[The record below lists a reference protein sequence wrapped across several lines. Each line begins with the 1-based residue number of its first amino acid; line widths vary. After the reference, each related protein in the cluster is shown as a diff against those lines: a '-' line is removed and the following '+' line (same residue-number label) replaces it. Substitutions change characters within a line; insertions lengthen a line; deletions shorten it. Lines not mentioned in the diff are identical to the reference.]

1 MSLSQLVAQTLL
13 QFRADTSQARS
24 EIGKLGEAEKKAA
37 QDAVDAS
44 DKRNAMY
51 ERVAAGI
58 TKLNVAMGVVTKG
71 IELAGQAWAAYDEY
85 QDLAA
90 AKGAISI
97 AGLRAASKGL
107 KTDLD
112 LLKLAAVSQNTT
124 FKLTQ
129 EQLENA
135 TRAMRTFE
143 EAGYD
148 GAKVQA
154 ALENAIKKGSIEP
167 LKELGVNLELAKDQT
182 GKYNQLLEVL
192 AEKSAAAGNAEL
204 SRGDKMKQV
213 IVSYQNTIND
223 LKVAVGELVV
233 AFQPVLKVIADV
245 ASSLAK
251 LISQI
256 PSEILS
262 AVAIGAGVT
271 YARRKL
277 SKGGKLAAAAGELPL
292 VGGFVTGVTMFK
304 EAFAPTEDDGVDY
317 AALLMEQGIEL
328 TQERNVFASESGV
341 AAFKKF
347 GNDEEKKAEEFSQGM
362 QRFADELG
370 KSALNR
376 FKAAAKN
383 LRSRKELLQVFAVYF
398 GDTRKDDK
406 YRKLAMDHIDA
417 IAPKRGGAAG
427 AGGEKKPKQE
437 GVVTG
442 EGIEQWFT
450 DLREAGGELAVRAFD
465 AMREEQERQR
475 RSQEVFEQ
483 LRGENVEARADAAQR
498 TLEFSS
504 RKQEKAAEERKRE
517 QEKEASRKS
526 KLELMFG
533 PIEEFNAYATAFQA
547 LNNVATEA
555 FAAWVNG
562 AELTSAAMKK
572 MAAAALGSVA
582 SDMFARSIQHAA
594 YALGNLAFGIAG
606 DPNALAASAVHA
618 KSAAAFAAGAV
629 VVGGLARKLGG
640 GAESAAGAGAAGGA
654 AGYGAGGA
662 ASIGAAGSQR
672 DMGRIT
678 NLYVGDVWG
687 DDNPRIARQ
696 KFARSY
702 RAARREMDSVG
713 GVEFR

>member
-1 MSLSQLVAQTLL
+1 LSQLVAQTLL

-44 DKRNAMY
+44 EKRNAMY

-97 AGLRAASKGL
+97 DGLRKASKGL

-192 AEKSAAAGNAEL
+192 AEKSAAAGDAEL
-204 SRGDKMKQV
+204 SRGDKMKQS
-213 IVSYQNTIND
+213 IVAYQNAIND

-233 AFQPVLKVIADV
+233 AFQPVLATLANMAQAIAAV
-245 ASSLAK
+245 VK
-251 LISQI
+251 EI
-256 PSEILS
+256 PGEILS
-262 AVAIGAGVT
+262 ILAVAGGGA
-271 YARRKL
+271 YA
-277 SKGGKLAAAAGELPL
+277 
-292 VGGFVTGVTMFK
+292 
-304 EAFAPTEDDGVDY
+304 
-317 AALLMEQGIEL
+317 
-328 TQERNVFASESGV
+328 
-341 AAFKKF
+341 
-347 GNDEEKKAEEFSQGM
+347 
-362 QRFADELG
+362 
-370 KSALNR
+370 
-376 FKAAAKN
+376 
-383 LRSRKELLQVFAVYF
+383 SRK
-398 GDTRKDDK
+398 
-406 YRKLAMDHIDA
+406 
-417 IAPKRGGAAG
+417 IAKMG
-427 AGGEKKPKQE
+427 AGGRLMNVAKGAAVVGTLVQTSEVLADVISEETGTFVTSGTTREQRMMAAMGGEFVAYKQR
-437 GVVTG
+437 VNAT
-442 EGIEQWFT
+442 IAKA
-450 DLREAGGELAVRAFD
+450 EAGEQAYEAARA
-465 AMREEQERQR
+465 
-475 RSQEVFEQ
+475 
-483 LRGENVEARADAAQR
+483 ADAAVWDAKYNR
-498 TLEFSS
+498 VLATFKAEKKLSS
-504 RKQEKAAEERKRE
+504 KKILFDALIATANGDEKKIAEATRLMDAATTKAATARSAARRRVDEEGTDEVELTAEDRRRRE
-517 QEKEASRKS
+517 VMTRAGAMFGGEVQLPQVPVEAMPLASGIQREIDRAEALARFQGTGKFKGKGKLQE
-526 KLELMFG
+526 MFG

-594 YALGNLAFGIAG
+594 YALGNLAFGLAG
-606 DPNALAASAVHA
+606 DPRALAASAVHA

-687 DDNPRIARQ
+687 DDNPRTARQ

>member
-51 ERVAAGI
+51 ERVAANI

-97 AGLRAASKGL
+97 DGLRKASKGL

-112 LLKLAAVSQNTT
+112 LLKLAAVSQNTA

-192 AEKSAAAGNAEL
+192 AEKSAAAGDAEL
-204 SRGDKMKQV
+204 SRGDKMKQS
-213 IVSYQNTIND
+213 IVAYQNAIND

-233 AFQPVLKVIADV
+233 AFQPVLATLANMAQAIAAV
-245 ASSLAK
+245 VK
-251 LISQI
+251 EI
-256 PSEILS
+256 PGEILS
-262 AVAIGAGVT
+262 ILAVAGGGA
-271 YARRKL
+271 YA
-277 SKGGKLAAAAGELPL
+277 
-292 VGGFVTGVTMFK
+292 
-304 EAFAPTEDDGVDY
+304 
-317 AALLMEQGIEL
+317 
-328 TQERNVFASESGV
+328 
-341 AAFKKF
+341 
-347 GNDEEKKAEEFSQGM
+347 
-362 QRFADELG
+362 
-370 KSALNR
+370 
-376 FKAAAKN
+376 
-383 LRSRKELLQVFAVYF
+383 SRK
-398 GDTRKDDK
+398 
-406 YRKLAMDHIDA
+406 
-417 IAPKRGGAAG
+417 IAKMG
-427 AGGEKKPKQE
+427 AGGRLMNVAKGAAVVGTLVQTSEVLADVISEETGTFVTSGTTREQRMMAAMGGEFVAYKQR
-437 GVVTG
+437 VNAT
-442 EGIEQWFT
+442 IAKA
-450 DLREAGGELAVRAFD
+450 EAGEQAYEAARA
-465 AMREEQERQR
+465 
-475 RSQEVFEQ
+475 
-483 LRGENVEARADAAQR
+483 ADAAVWDAKYNR
-498 TLEFSS
+498 VLATFKAEKKLSS
-504 RKQEKAAEERKRE
+504 KKILFDALIATANGDEKKIAEATRLMDAATTKAATARSAARRRVDEEGTDEVELTAEDRRRREVMTRAGAMFGGEVQLPQVPVEAMPLASGIQREIDRAAAERE
-517 QEKEASRKS
+517 QLARRESRLEA
-526 KLELMFG
+526 MFG
-533 PIEEFNAYATAFQA
+533 PLSEFDAYATAFGA

-594 YALGNLAFGIAG
+594 YALGNLAFGLAG
-606 DPNALAASAVHA
+606 DPRALAASAVHA

-687 DDNPRIARQ
+687 DDNPRTARQ

>member
-97 AGLRAASKGL
+97 DGLRKASKGL

-143 EAGYD
+143 EAGFD

-192 AEKSAAAGNAEL
+192 AEKSAAAGDAEL
-204 SRGDKMKQV
+204 SRGDKMKQS
-213 IVSYQNTIND
+213 IVAYQNAIHQM
-223 LKVAVGELVV
+223 KVAVGELVV
-233 AFQPVLKVIADV
+233 AFQPLIARLAEV
-245 ASSLAK
+245 ATAIANIMGQLPK
-251 LISQI
+251 
-256 PSEILS
+256 EILS
-262 AVAIGAGVT
+262 ILAVAAGGAYATGKLGKMGAGGKLMKIAKGAAIVGTAIEASEVLAEVIHDETST
-271 YARRKL
+271 YTMGEMTHEQRLMAAMGADYVAYKQKELALGKLSEDVDASAAKLDASFDRHYTSTLQRFKSEKRLATKQQYFDLLLVLADGDEKKIAEATRLMDDAKSKAAARRATARRK
-277 SKGGKLAAAAGELPL
+277 
-292 VGGFVTGVTMFK
+292 
-304 EAFAPTEDDGVDY
+304 PTEEESAGV
-317 AALLMEQGIEL
+317 IEV
-328 TQERNVFASESGV
+328 TTEDRR
-341 AAFKKF
+341 
-347 GNDEEKKAEEFSQGM
+347 
-362 QRFADELG
+362 QRE
-370 KSALNR
+370 
-376 FKAAAKN
+376 
-383 LRSRKELLQVFAVYF
+383 VM
-398 GDTRKDDK
+398 TR
-406 YRKLAMDHIDA
+406 
-417 IAPKRGGAAG
+417 AG
-427 AGGEKKPKQE
+427 AMFGGEVQLPQIPVE
-437 GVVTG
+437 AMPLAS
-442 EGIEQWFT
+442 GIQ
-450 DLREAGGELAVRAFD
+450 REIDRAT
-465 AMREEQERQR
+465 AER
-475 RSQEVFEQ
+475 EQ
-483 LRGENVEARADAAQR
+483 LARRESRLEA
-498 TLEFSS
+498 
-504 RKQEKAAEERKRE
+504 
-517 QEKEASRKS
+517 
-526 KLELMFG
+526 MFG
-533 PIEEFNAYATAFQA
+533 PLSEFDAYATAFGA
-547 LNNVATEA
+547 LNSVATEA

-594 YALGNLAFGIAG
+594 YALGNLAFGLAG
-606 DPNALAASAVHA
+606 DPKALAASAVHA

-687 DDNPRIARQ
+687 DDNPRTARQ

-702 RAARREMDSVG
+702 RAARRELDSVG

>member
-44 DKRNAMY
+44 EKRNAMY

-97 AGLRAASKGL
+97 DGLRKASKGL

-192 AEKSAAAGNAEL
+192 AEKSAAAGDAEL
-204 SRGDKMKQV
+204 SRGDKMKQS
-213 IVSYQNTIND
+213 IVAYQNAIND

-233 AFQPVLKVIADV
+233 AFQPVLATLANMAQAIAAV
-245 ASSLAK
+245 VK
-251 LISQI
+251 EI
-256 PSEILS
+256 PGEILS
-262 AVAIGAGVT
+262 ILAVAGGGA
-271 YARRKL
+271 YA
-277 SKGGKLAAAAGELPL
+277 
-292 VGGFVTGVTMFK
+292 
-304 EAFAPTEDDGVDY
+304 
-317 AALLMEQGIEL
+317 
-328 TQERNVFASESGV
+328 
-341 AAFKKF
+341 
-347 GNDEEKKAEEFSQGM
+347 
-362 QRFADELG
+362 
-370 KSALNR
+370 
-376 FKAAAKN
+376 
-383 LRSRKELLQVFAVYF
+383 SRK
-398 GDTRKDDK
+398 
-406 YRKLAMDHIDA
+406 
-417 IAPKRGGAAG
+417 IAKMG
-427 AGGEKKPKQE
+427 AGGRLMNVAKGAAVVGTLVQTSEVLADVISEETGTFVTSGTTREQRMMAAMGGEFVAYKQR
-437 GVVTG
+437 VNAT
-442 EGIEQWFT
+442 IAKA
-450 DLREAGGELAVRAFD
+450 EAGEQAYEAARA
-465 AMREEQERQR
+465 
-475 RSQEVFEQ
+475 
-483 LRGENVEARADAAQR
+483 ADAAVWDAKYNR
-498 TLEFSS
+498 VLATFKAEKKLSS
-504 RKQEKAAEERKRE
+504 KKILFDALIATANGDEKKIAEATRLMDAATTKAATARSAARRRVDEEGTDEVELTAEDRRRRE
-517 QEKEASRKS
+517 VMTRAGAMFGGEVQLPQVPVEAMPLASGIQREIDRAEALARFQGTGKFKGKGKLQE
-526 KLELMFG
+526 MFG

-594 YALGNLAFGIAG
+594 YALGNLAFGLAG
-606 DPNALAASAVHA
+606 DPRALAASAVHA

-687 DDNPRIARQ
+687 DDNPRTARQ